1 MTTPRRPYSRQGCR
15 ECKRRK
21 IKCPEEKPACST
33 CVRLGKSCSY
43 PLAGEKV
50 LRISRRL
57 IRDEIENLGK
67 STHFLPV
74 QYEVPKRHL
83 QQENGSSSGSGGGGG
98 VGGGGHSVS
107 PSNSEQLTPR
117 VTPGVTPTP
126 PINNNMGPVFSPA
139 QPSPLPNESIP
150 TVANLQESERRSFLN
165 IENLVNNNHNEDH
178 LDFLNGSDLN
188 MLTNDLSNLVNEIM
202 EFQNIPIQEDFQFD
216 FFGDTPAVTP
226 QQHQQ
231 QHQHQHQNQHHPH
244 QQHHYPQQDPQQFS
258 PSQSDEFIVN
268 VPIDYI
274 KLKRKHEILYL
285 EQFYNNFANIIEPFS
300 AYHSQ
305 TKIASNPARDIILK
319 AASTE
324 PCLLAAILAE
334 GAKTSFMKY
343 KQPED
348 EKAYG
353 AYLTKCLKLLEPA
366 KEVTNLNANIE
377 GVLLTLLLLTAA
389 AATSTQ
395 QWRPHLT
402 GCKDLLLKIST
413 SNNMGNISKV
423 FVFCKYW
430 FVSIEVLAGLSTNIG
445 GTLQTDYEIDH
456 LMSCGSDY
464 EIGILCELGIITD
477 QGFNNLMG
485 YHNTCIA
492 CFRDLF
498 KLLNRYRSNE
508 GGDTSIMAIDS
519 LQNMKI
525 LSDFYQ
531 QTTIVYIDP
540 KGIIPES
547 ELHKYTPGLPI
558 EEIRVGEKSYWLS
571 WQDIS
576 HQSFV
581 LSSIILILTR
591 FYQLQPT
598 NPNVSQLVDKIVSFI
613 HYLHNFSDVQQ
624 HASPFLLLMI
634 QWPLLITGLQTIRED
649 QQLLLLKYFAMV
661 GQIGAA
667 TANVS
672 VKMLK
677 KQWRGTTSFEVG
689 DTLIY

>member
-1 MTTPRRPYSRQGCR
+1 M
-15 ECKRRK
+15 
-21 IKCPEEKPACST
+21 
-33 CVRLGKSCSY
+33 
-43 PLAGEKV
+43 
-50 LRISRRL
+50 RISRRL
-57 IRDEIENLGK
+57 IREEVENLGK

-74 QYEVPKRHL
+74 QYDVPKRII
-83 QQENGSSSGSGGGGG
+83 QQENGSSLSATADGLTPSTSLSGSE
-98 VGGGGHSVS
+98 
-107 PSNSEQLTPR
+107 NFTTP
-117 VTPGVTPTP
+117 TPTP
-126 PINNNMGPVFSPA
+126 PISTTSNSDAFAPPQPHQQNHLLSNGPAIVHSHAHSHSHSNP
-139 QPSPLPNESIP
+139 PLHPH
-150 TVANLQESERRSFLN
+150 TQEQAKRSLLN
-165 IENLVNNNHNEDH
+165 IESLIHNNHNEDH
-178 LDFLNGSDLN
+178 LDFLNGTDLN
-188 MLTNDLSNLVNEIM
+188 MLTNDLSNLVSEIM
-202 EFQNIPIQEDFQFD
+202 EFQNIPFQEDFQFD
-216 FFGDTPAVTP
+216 FFNEVS
-226 QQHQQ
+226 HN
-231 QHQHQHQNQHHPH
+231 HEE
-244 QQHHYPQQDPQQFS
+244 Y
-258 PSQSDEFIVN
+258 IVN

-305 TKIASNPARDIILK
+305 TKITSNPARDVILK
-319 AASTE
+319 TASSE
-324 PCLLAAILAE
+324 PCLLAAVLAE

-366 KEVTNLNANIE
+366 KEITNINANIE

-389 AATSTQ
+389 TATSTQ

-413 SNNMGNISKV
+413 TNVANISKV

-430 FVSIEVLAGLSTNIG
+430 FLSIEILAGLSTNIG

-456 LMSCGSDY
+456 LMSCGTDH

-485 YHNTCIA
+485 FHNTCIS
-492 CFRDLF
+492 CFRDLL
-498 KLLNRYRSNE
+498 KLLNRYRINGSSSS
-508 GGDTSIMAIDS
+508 SIADIM
-519 LQNMKI
+519 QNIKI
-525 LSDFYQ
+525 LSDFHQ
-531 QTTIVYIDP
+531 QAAIIYIDS
-540 KGIIPES
+540 KGVIPES

-558 EEIRVGEKSYWLS
+558 EEIRIGEQRFWLS

-581 LSSIILILTR
+581 LSSIIMILTR
-591 FYQLQPT
+591 FFQMGPN
-598 NPNVSQLVDKIVSFI
+598 NPNVAQIVDKIVSFI
-613 HYLHNFSDVQQ
+613 YYLHNFSDVQQ

-634 QWPLLITGLQTIRED
+634 QWPLLVTGLHATREE

-677 KQWRGTTSFEVG
+677 KQWKGTSSFEAG

>member
-1 MTTPRRPYSRQGCR
+1 MTASNPSSSSSSPHQRRSYSRQGCR

-57 IRDEIENLGK
+57 IREEIENLGK
-67 STHFLPV
+67 STQFLPV
-74 QYEVPKRHL
+74 QYNVPKRL
-83 QQENGSSSGSGGGGG
+83 QSEAKDGGAEKGS
-98 VGGGGHSVS
+98 
-107 PSNSEQLTPR
+107 PR
-117 VTPGVTPTP
+117 AATPTATPIEAPTAAP
-126 PINNNMGPVFSPA
+126 PPPTAPPLINTPNVGPTFTPMPNPLTESPEP
-139 QPSPLPNESIP
+139 Q
-150 TVANLQESERRSFLN
+150 RRSLLN
-165 IENLVNNNHNEDH
+165 IENLINNNHDDH
-178 LDFLNGSDLN
+178 LDFLNGTDLN

-202 EFQNIPIQEDFQFD
+202 EFQNIPLQEDFQFD
-216 FFGDTPAVTP
+216 FFNNTPFNASP
-226 QQHQQ
+226 LEQHPPY
-231 QHQHQHQNQHHPH
+231 H
-244 QQHHYPQQDPQQFS
+244 
-258 PSQSDEFIVN
+258 SQLHIHDEFIRN

-274 KLKRKHEILYL
+274 KLKRKHELLYL
-285 EQFYNNFANIIEPFS
+285 EQFYNNFANIIEPFN
-300 AYHSQ
+300 AYHAP
-305 TKIASNPARDIILK
+305 TKTTSNPARDIILK
-319 AASTE
+319 TASTE
-324 PCLLAAILAE
+324 PCLLAAVLAE

-353 AYLTKCLKLLEPA
+353 AYLSKCLKLLEPA

-389 AATSTQ
+389 TATSTQ

-413 SNNMGNISKV
+413 SNYMANISKV

-430 FVSIEVLAGLSTNIG
+430 FISIEILAGLSTNIG

-456 LMSCGSDY
+456 LMSCGSEY
-464 EIGILCELGIITD
+464 EIGILRELGVITD

-498 KLLNRYRSNE
+498 KLLNRYRLES
-508 GGDTSIMAIDS
+508 DTLAMDS

-525 LSDFYQ
+525 LSDFYH
-531 QTTIVYIDP
+531 QTTIVYIDS

-558 EEIRVGEKSYWLS
+558 EEIRVDNASFWLS

-591 FYQLQPT
+591 FYRLEPT

-613 HYLHNFSDVQQ
+613 NYLYNFSDVQQ

-634 QWPLLITGLQTIRED
+634 QWPLLITGLQARRED

-667 TANVS
+667 TATVS
-672 VKMLK
+672 VNMLK
-677 KQWRGTTSFEVG
+677 KQWKGTSSFEVG

>member
-1 MTTPRRPYSRQGCR
+1 MMAAPRRPYSRQGCR

-57 IRDEIENLGK
+57 IREEIENLGK

-74 QYEVPKRHL
+74 QYDVPKRHL
-83 QQENGSSSGSGGGGG
+83 QSENNGGA
-98 VGGGGHSVS
+98 SAS
-107 PSNSEQLTPR
+107 PSNNVSGGEQLSP
-117 VTPGVTPTP
+117 TPTP
-126 PINNNMGPVFSPA
+126 TPLITTTGNSNNNPSFTPV
-139 QPSPLPNESIP
+139 QNDPLTNESAP
-150 TVANLQESERRSFLN
+150 TVANSQEPGRRSFLN
-165 IENLVNNNHNEDH
+165 IENLINNNHNEDH
-178 LDFLNGSDLN
+178 LDFLNGTDLN

-202 EFQNIPIQEDFQFD
+202 EFQNIPFQEDFQFD
-216 FFGDTPAVTP
+216 FFGDTPTVTP
-226 QQHQQ
+226 QQQHHHPQQ
-231 QHQHQHQNQHHPH
+231 QS
-244 QQHHYPQQDPQQFS
+244 QQQ
-258 PSQSDEFIVN
+258 PSYDDEFIIN

-285 EQFYNNFANIIEPFS
+285 EQFYNNFANIIEPFN

-305 TKIASNPARDIILK
+305 TKITSNPARDIILK
-319 AASTE
+319 TASTE
-324 PCLLAAILAE
+324 PCLLAAVLAE

-366 KEVTNLNANIE
+366 KEITNLNANIE

-389 AATSTQ
+389 TATSTQ

-413 SNNMGNISKV
+413 SNNTANISKV

-430 FVSIEVLAGLSTNIG
+430 FLSIEILAGLSTNIG
-445 GTLQTDYEIDH
+445 GTLQTDHEIDR
-456 LMSCGSDY
+456 LMSCGSEY
-464 EIGILCELGIITD
+464 EIGILCELGIITN

-485 YHNTCIA
+485 YHNTCIS

-498 KLLNRYRSNE
+498 KLLNRYRLND
-508 GGDTSIMAIDS
+508 GITPAMDS
-519 LQNMKI
+519 LQNMKV

-531 QTTIVYIDP
+531 QTTIVYIDS

-547 ELHKYTPGLPI
+547 GLHKYTPGLPI
-558 EEIRVGEKSYWLS
+558 EEIRVGEKSFWLS

-591 FYQLQPT
+591 FYQLEPT

-613 HYLHNFSDVQQ
+613 HYLHHFSDVQQ

-634 QWPLLITGLQTIRED
+634 QWPLLITGLQTVREE
-649 QQLLLLKYFAMV
+649 QQWLLLKYFAMV

-677 KQWRGTTSFEVG
+677 KQWKGTSSFEVG

>member
-1 MTTPRRPYSRQGCR
+1 MMAAPRRPYSRQGCR

-57 IRDEIENLGK
+57 IREEIENLGK

-74 QYEVPKRHL
+74 QYDVPKRHL
-83 QQENGSSSGSGGGGG
+83 QSENNGGA
-98 VGGGGHSVS
+98 SAS
-107 PSNSEQLTPR
+107 PSNNVSGGEQLSP
-117 VTPGVTPTP
+117 TPTP
-126 PINNNMGPVFSPA
+126 TPLITTTGNSNNNPSFTPV
-139 QPSPLPNESIP
+139 QNDPLTNESAP
-150 TVANLQESERRSFLN
+150 TVANSQEPGRRSFLN
-165 IENLVNNNHNEDH
+165 IENLINNNHNEDH
-178 LDFLNGSDLN
+178 LDFLNGTDLN

-202 EFQNIPIQEDFQFD
+202 EFQNIPFQEDFQFD
-216 FFGDTPAVTP
+216 FFGDTPTVTP
-226 QQHQQ
+226 QQQHHHPQQ
-231 QHQHQHQNQHHPH
+231 QS
-244 QQHHYPQQDPQQFS
+244 QQQ
-258 PSQSDEFIVN
+258 PSYDDEFIIN

-285 EQFYNNFANIIEPFS
+285 EQFYNNFANIIEPFN

-305 TKIASNPARDIILK
+305 TKITSNPARDIILK
-319 AASTE
+319 TASTE
-324 PCLLAAILAE
+324 PCLLAAVLAE

-389 AATSTQ
+389 TATSTQ